1 MIGLRILPV
10 MFICAIQ
17 QRERIT
23 VRISNLQIPIV
34 LVLVLDFVLKV
45 RSKGRYFW
53 KVKDICAPF
62 FSLGML
68 VWWGSTVLCLKLT
81 IETVIDCNKENHG
94 RNNKMIFIKSFST
107 EKFIWPFQIIGWLLI
122 RVGSFC
128 LDDIYPVGF
137 TFPYSNLLSRC
148 TIPLCCD
155 AFPMAG
161 GCKQEWQ
168 CLTVFV
174 GNIFTIWRL
183 RQVSCKGYVTF
194 LDQSRGAKL

>member
-1 MIGLRILPV
+1 

-45 RSKGRYFW
+45 RSKGRYFY

-68 VWWGSTVLCLKLT
+68 VWWGSTVFCLKLT

-107 EKFIWPFQIIGWLLI
+107 EKFI
-122 RVGSFC
+122 
-128 LDDIYPVGF
+128 
-137 TFPYSNLLSRC
+137 
-148 TIPLCCD
+148 
-155 AFPMAG
+155 
-161 GCKQEWQ
+161 
-168 CLTVFV
+168 
-174 GNIFTIWRL
+174 
-183 RQVSCKGYVTF
+183 
-194 LDQSRGAKL
+194 

>member
-45 RSKGRYFW
+45 RSKGRYFY

-68 VWWGSTVLCLKLT
+68 VWWGSTVFCLKLT
-81 IETVIDCNKENHG
+81 IETV
-94 RNNKMIFIKSFST
+94 FIVIKKITGVIIKWFSLRVFRQKNSSDLFKSSDDYWSGLARFVSMT
-107 EKFIWPFQIIGWLLI
+107 FILWDLHF
-122 RVGSFC
+122 
-128 LDDIYPVGF
+128 
-137 TFPYSNLLSRC
+137 
-148 TIPLCCD
+148 
-155 AFPMAG
+155 
-161 GCKQEWQ
+161 
-168 CLTVFV
+168 LTVTCWV
-174 GNIFTIWRL
+174 DVQYL
-183 RQVSCKGYVTF
+183 YVVMPF
-194 LDQSRGAKL
+194 PWLEVASRNDSVCWKHI